1 VLRYKREGD
10 DRLIIDGVIDGR
22 TLHLECKLHDRSKF
36 NLVNRGFNWVQD
48 YPFNR

>member
-1 VLRYKREGD
+1 LA
-10 DRLIIDGVIDGR
+10 GV
-22 TLHLECKLHDRSKF
+22 TLYYAGLN